1 LNTKFIRFALG
12 GYLKGTIGSVRKFL
26 WANDFSSSIECIVQS
41 GSKHKVDVLFKR
53 LSFYAPELS
62 LENIAIRQKPTF
74 RAIRRGAVLLLD
86 QGLMSK
92 IYLRLFGN
100 IFNVDYERN
109 SVDGWQLC
117 ALADYLR
124 NPPKKNIRKLARSQ
138 FVDHVEAL
146 KVKGLK
152 KAYVFGTGTSLE
164 RAINFSFDDGFRVVC
179 NTIVRDP
186 ELWHHIKPHF
196 IVAGDAIY
204 HFGHTD
210 FAQAF
215 RRDLRAR
222 LSESNGAVLFVYPEL
237 FDSIVRR
244 EFADYL
250 DVLIPV
256 PTGAHDYV
264 DVDLTKRFELP
275 ALGNVLNLLLLPI
288 GCTLSRTVALWG
300 FDGRA
305 PDDKLFWSNSQ
316 KHSYPELMES
326 LTRAHPAFYETLVP
340 KNKEDSYVKAV
351 HGDELEARLQR
362 AEAKGFK
369 FVMMHPSWT
378 QTLQKRFQ
386 GEG

>member
-1 LNTKFIRFALG
+1 MSYKLIRFSLG
-12 GYLKGTIGSVRKFL
+12 RKLKAFVSGVRDCFKDVRR
-26 WANDFSSSIECIVQS
+26 NGRIVVVAREGATDKIQQ
-41 GSKHKVDVLFKR
+41 VLER
-53 LSFYAPELS
+53 LRFFVPD
-62 LENIAIRQKPTF
+62 
-74 RAIRRGAVLLLD
+74 LD
-86 QGLMSK
+86 QRQVEVKRFSISCVFSGMVLVVDK
-92 IYLRLFGN
+92 DLVPQWIFRLFN
-100 IFNVDYERN
+100 NVFNVDYERN

-117 ALADYLR
+117 AVAEYVSCLPSLGRRAEAKSRFLTGLA
-124 NPPKKNIRKLARSQ
+124 
-138 FVDHVEAL
+138 
-146 KVKGLK
+146 KVQSDKFNK
-152 KAYVFGTGTSLE
+152 CYVFGTGTSLE
-164 RAINFSFDDGFRVVC
+164 LAIGRGFMDGYRIVC

-186 ELWHHIKPHF
+186 ELWHHLKPHF
-196 IVAGDAIY
+196 VVAGDAIY
-204 HFGHTD
+204 HFGFTE

-222 LSESNGAVLFVYPEL
+222 LSESNGSVLFVYPEL
-237 FDSIVRR
+237 FDAIVRR
-244 EFADYL
+244 EFADHL
-250 DVLIPV
+250 DVLVPV
-256 PTGAHDYV
+256 PTGAHDNV
-264 DVDLTKRFELP
+264 DVDLTRCFELP

-326 LTRAHPAFYETLVP
+326 LTKAHPAFYETLVP

-351 HGDELEARLQR
+351 HGDELEMRLQR

-369 FVMMHPSWT
+369 FIMMHPSWT